1 MGMRTHRL
9 FSFVGEWLLIAP
21 AREGSNRFGA
31 TEGFPFCAQ
40 REEDNFEIGRI
51 LHLKSEIR
59 DLKLDGQIPVQ
70 LEISDFGFEMQDSSD
85 FKISHRFTLGP
96 ACYSGSMSILKFLG
110 INPDTAERTA
120 PSAETETVRKIV
132 QKLDQLPEQ
141 QARYI
146 AAFAFLL
153 SRAARADLEIS
164 TGETALMER
173 IVMQQG
179 GLPEELALVVVQM
192 AKTQNQLFGSTENY
206 LVTREFERMATR
218 EQKLA
223 LLDCLFAVAA
233 ADETI
238 TSEEDNVVKQIA
250 SELKL
255 SHDEYISARSR
266 FREYL
271 AVLKPGRRD

>member
-1 MGMRTHRL
+1 
-9 FSFVGEWLLIAP
+9 
-21 AREGSNRFGA
+21 
-31 TEGFPFCAQ
+31 
-40 REEDNFEIGRI
+40 
-51 LHLKSEIR
+51 
-59 DLKLDGQIPVQ
+59 
-70 LEISDFGFEMQDSSD
+70 
-85 FKISHRFTLGP
+85 
-96 ACYSGSMSILKFLG
+96 MSILKFLG
-110 INPDTAERTA
+110 INLDEPGRVHS
-120 PSAETETVRKIV
+120 SAQTDTVRKIV
-132 QKLDQLPEQ
+132 QKLDQLPEE

-153 SRAARADLEIS
+153 SRAARADLNIS
-164 TGETALMER
+164 PEETEVMER
-173 IVMQQG
+173 IVMQQS

-206 LVTREFERMATR
+206 LVTREFERMASR

-233 ADETI
+233 ADENI

-255 SHDEYISARSR
+255 SHDDYIAARSR

-271 AVLKPGRRD
+271 AVLKPDRRD